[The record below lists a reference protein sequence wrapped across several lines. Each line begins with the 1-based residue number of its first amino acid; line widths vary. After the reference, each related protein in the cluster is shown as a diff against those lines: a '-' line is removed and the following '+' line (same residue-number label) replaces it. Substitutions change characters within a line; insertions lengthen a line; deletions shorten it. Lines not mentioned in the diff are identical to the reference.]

1 MSLESI
7 EMNDDRYSRLELITW
22 WDQDILK
29 NAKILVVGCGALGNE
44 IVKNLAMLGIGNIS
58 VVDMDKVEK
67 SNLTRSILFRKE
79 DEGRSKAEV
88 ICERAKEVN
97 EDININY
104 FDGNVFNFGL
114 GVFKSYD
121 LIIGG
126 LDNREAR
133 LFINQSCWKVSK
145 PWIDGAIEVLT
156 GVARMFVPPDNVC
169 YECTMS
175 ELDYKLINKRKSC
188 MLLGLEEISQGKIPT
203 TPTIASIIAGVQVQE
218 AIKYLHK
225 REDLNCLNGKGFI
238 FNGGNNDSYIIEY
251 QKNEDCPSHYNFKN
265 IKKIN
270 ISFNKAKLSDVIEF
284 GKEYFKNDSFNID
297 FNNEVVYELV
307 NESEKQNSGV
317 TEYFGNQNLMSV
329 KDVKQ
334 NDGNILKIRS
344 FHNLKTGSPLTA
356 KLLNKKLSEF
366 KLPYNDILVLRKGEE
381 EVQIEFGS
389 VEIFSTTDHVS

>member
-1 MSLESI
+1 MSLEF
-7 EMNDDRYSRLELITW
+7 NNDRYSRLELITW
-22 WDQDILK
+22 WDQEILK
-29 NAKILVVGCGALGNE
+29 SAKILVVGCGALGNE

-104 FDGNVFNFGL
+104 FDGNIFNFGL
-114 GVFKSYD
+114 GVFKNYD
-121 LIIGG
+121 LVIGG

-133 LFINQSCWKVSK
+133 LFINQSCWKISK

-156 GVARMFVPPDNVC
+156 GVARMFIPQDNVC

-175 ELDYKLINKRKSC
+175 EIDYKLINKRKSC
-188 MLLGLEEISQGKIPT
+188 MLLGLDEINQGKIPT

-225 REDLNCLNGKGFI
+225 RDDLITLNGKGFI

-251 QKNEDCPSHYNFKN
+251 QKNDECPSHYTFDN

-270 ISFNKAKLSDVIEF
+270 KNFADAKLSDVVEF
-284 GKEYFKNDSFNID
+284 GKEYFKDDNFNIE
-297 FNNEVVYELV
+297 FNNEIVYELFDDSKDETK
-307 NESEKQNSGV
+307 NV
-317 TEYFGNQNLMSV
+317 TKEFFANQNLMSV
-329 KDVKQ
+329 KDVKLD
-334 NDGNILKIRS
+334 DGSILKIRS
-344 FHNLKTGSPLTA
+344 FHNLKNGSPLIL
-356 KLLNKKLSEF
+356 KLMDKKLTEL
-366 KLPYNDILVLRKGEE
+366 KLPYNDILILRKGEE
-381 EVQIEFGS
+381 EVQLEFGN
-389 VEIFSTTDHVS
+389 VEIFK